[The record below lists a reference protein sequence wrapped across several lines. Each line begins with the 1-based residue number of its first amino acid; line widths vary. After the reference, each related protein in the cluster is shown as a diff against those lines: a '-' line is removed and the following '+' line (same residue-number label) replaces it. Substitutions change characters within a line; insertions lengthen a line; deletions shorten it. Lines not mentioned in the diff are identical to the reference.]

1 MSFFGSLAALLAS
14 FTSIFG
20 KIFEWFK
27 NREAVEHG
35 KTLKEIELIK
45 KNDEVQKEQT
55 KILLEDRTKEEL
67 IDKMKK
73 GTF

>member
-1 MSFFGSLAALLAS
+1 MSFFGSIAALLAS
-14 FTSIFG
+14 FAGVFG
-20 KIFEWFK
+20 KLFDWFRT
-27 NREAVEHG
+27 REAVEHG

-45 KNDEVQKEQT
+45 KNDEVSKEQT
-55 KILLEDRTKEEL
+55 KILIEDRTKEEV